1 MSRARTGRGSPGAVT
16 EAWEGS
22 AYAEAA
28 AHHRAQDEWFLA
40 RHRPAPRDRV
50 VDVGCGS
57 GEFTALLA
65 GLVPSGSVLG
75 VEPDASMVES
85 ARRHALRNL
94 AFVQA
99 PAQEL
104 DGVVEAG
111 STDLVVSRAALHWIP
126 LEDHQRCYEA
136 VRAVLRPGG
145 VFHAESAGTGNLPR
159 IVAVFDDV
167 AAGLGLP
174 PAQVTFLT
182 PSQAFELLEA
192 AGFRPGPDD
201 VRAVAQR
208 RPMSRDALLAM
219 VRTQAVH
226 AWEAHDL
233 DVRARFLDQ
242 AVARLDELRRPD
254 GTYDQTFVRLELLV
268 RR

>member
-1 MSRARTGRGSPGAVT
+1 MTT
-16 EAWEGS
+16 DAWEGG

-28 AHHRAQDEWFLA
+28 GHHRALDEWFLE
-40 RHRPAPRDRV
+40 RSRPAPGARV
-50 VDVGCGS
+50 VDLGCGS
-57 GEFTALLA
+57 GEFTTRLA
-65 GLVPSGSVLG
+65 ELVPDGSVVG
-75 VEPDASMVES
+75 VDPDPSMIAT
-85 ARRHALRNL
+85 ARRHDAPNL
-94 AFVQA
+94 DFVEA

-104 DGVVEAG
+104 DRVVEAG
-111 STDLVVSRAALHWIP
+111 SADLVVSRAALHWIP

-136 VRAVLRPGG
+136 VRTVLGPGG

-159 IVAVFDDV
+159 IIAVLDDV

-174 PAQVTFLT
+174 PARVTFLT

-201 VRAVAQR
+201 VRASAQR

-226 AWEAHDL
+226 AWEAHDP
-233 DVRARFLDQ
+233 DVRARFLER

>member
-1 MSRARTGRGSPGAVT
+1 VSER
-16 EAWEGS
+16 WEGRS
-22 AYAEAA
+22 YAEAA
-28 AHHRAQDEWFLA
+28 AHHRAQDEWFLD
-40 RHRPAPRDRV
+40 RHRPGPGDRV
-50 VDVGCGS
+50 VDLGCGS

-65 GLVPSGSVLG
+65 GLVPEGSVLG
-75 VEPDASMVES
+75 VEPDASVVE
-85 ARRHALRNL
+85 AAQQHRLPNL
-94 AFVQA
+94 GFVRA

-104 DGVVEAG
+104 DRVVDAA
-111 STDLVVSRAALHWIP
+111 SVDLVVSRAALHWIP

-136 VRAVLRPGG
+136 VRTVLRPGG
-145 VFHAESAGTGNLPR
+145 VFHAESAGIGNVPR
-159 IVAVFDDV
+159 IVAVLDDV

-174 PAQVTFLT
+174 PAHVTFLT

-192 AGFRPGPDD
+192 AGFRPGPED

-226 AWEAHDL
+226 AWEPPDP
-233 DVRARFLDQ
+233 DVRSRFLDQ

-268 RR
+268 TR

>member
-1 MSRARTGRGSPGAVT
+1 VTT
-16 EAWEGS
+16 EAWEGRS
-22 AYAEAA
+22 YAEAS
-28 AHHRAQDEWFLA
+28 AHHRALDEWFLD
-40 RHRPAPRDRV
+40 RSRPAPDARV

-65 GLVPSGSVLG
+65 ELVPEGSVLG
-75 VEPDASMVES
+75 VEPDASMVE
-85 ARRHALRNL
+85 AAQRVQLPNL
-94 AFVQA
+94 EFVRA

-104 DGVVEAG
+104 DRVVEAG
-111 STDLVVSRAALHWIP
+111 SVDLVVSRAALHWIP
-126 LEDHQRCYEA
+126 LEEHQRCYEA
-136 VRAVLRPGG
+136 VRTVLRPGG
-145 VFHAESAGTGNLPR
+145 VFHAESAGTGNVPR
-159 IVAVFDDV
+159 IIAVLDDV

-174 PAQVTFLT
+174 PAHITFLT
-182 PSQAFELLEA
+182 PSAAFELLEA
-192 AGFRPGPDD
+192 AGFTPGPED

-226 AWEAHDL
+226 AWEAPDP

-254 GTYDQTFVRLELLV
+254 GTYDQTFVRLEVLV
-268 RR
+268 TR

>member
-1 MSRARTGRGSPGAVT
+1 MSRVSEV
-16 EAWEGS
+16 WEGRS
-22 AYAEAA
+22 YAEAA

-40 RHRPAPRDRV
+40 RHHPAPGDRV

-57 GEFTALLA
+57 GEFTAALA
-65 GLVPSGSVLG
+65 GLVPHGSVLG
-75 VEPDASMVES
+75 VEPDDSMVE
-85 ARRHALRNL
+85 AAQRHRLPNL
-94 AFVQA
+94 SFVRA

-104 DGVVEAG
+104 DRVVEAG
-111 STDLVVSRAALHWIP
+111 SVDLVVSRAALHWIP

-136 VRAVLRPGG
+136 VRTVLRPGG
-145 VFHAESAGTGNLPR
+145 VFHAESAGTGNVPR
-159 IVAVFDDV
+159 IIAVLDDV
-167 AAGLGLP
+167 AAGLDLP
-174 PAQVTFLT
+174 PARVTFLT

-226 AWEAHDL
+226 AWDSPDPE
-233 DVRARFLDQ
+233 VRARLLEQ
-242 AVARLDELRRPD
+242 ALARVDELRRPD
-254 GTYDQTFVRLELLV
+254 GSYDQTFVRLELLV
-268 RR
+268 SR